1 MSDPLKALRAALG
14 ERYRVDRLV
23 GEGGMAT
30 VWLAQDLRHNRPVAL
45 KLLRPELAQA
55 IGIERFVREIEV
67 AARLNHPHILP
78 LLDSGTVQL
87 GPGWPPCPYYVMPF
101 VDGETLRVRIVREG
115 KLLEAEAVRIARE
128 VAEGLDHAHRHGVLH
143 RDIKPENILLSDG
156 HAVIADFGIARAVDE
171 AGGAP
176 LTRTGQALGTPAYMS
191 PEQISGDS
199 AVDGRS
205 DLFALGC
212 VLYEMLAG
220 TTPWSSATMSGTLA
234 RRLAE
239 EAPSLRTL
247 NPAVS
252 ASAAAVVERAI
263 AREPKERFDTPG
275 QLASVLASLATGE
288 TVRVQR
294 IGRGKNVRWV
304 AIAAAVIVFVVL
316 LALLQTDERRTITS
330 LAILPMAGGDS
341 TTDHLAEGIHEGV
354 ADLLRRIPM
363 LRITA
368 PSLVAQV
375 LQSRPSMT
383 SEELGRELRVEA
395 VLAWNLRR
403 SGDSL
408 QLRAEL
414 IGVPGGALLWRAR
427 YERGLTDLPRM
438 QGEVAQT
445 ITDSLQIRLTGAER
459 EVLTRVPT
467 TSAYAYELY
476 LRGRR
481 FYNVATPLGA
491 ALAREYLD
499 SARYY
504 ADRGLEQDSVFASAW
519 ALKGAYYFLSTV
531 RGFRADF
538 GAGMDS
544 ATAYGSRA
552 LALDST
558 LGEPW
563 MDRIVHALYLQDD
576 WEAARTLIQRA
587 LNASPG
593 YPGLYQYAAI
603 YVGEIEGRIDSAITL
618 MRHSAE
624 LEPIAITLNS
634 LGDLYMRARKYD
646 SAIAVLRRS
655 LGIDPTPPGPNQR
668 LIQTHERTG
677 RYAEA
682 VAALR
687 AWKGEAAA
695 APFARALQGDGAT
708 GYHRVLEQ
716 DLRRRID
723 SLENLVSRPHREGV
737 DTLPPTLEGRI
748 APLYAQ
754 LGEWSRAMDWV
765 LRDHERRPKRF
776 RLYVTNPDFDGLRA
790 DPRFLTLVRQ
800 EGLEPLLRR
809 QGAGRVSR

>member
-1 MSDPLKALRAALG
+1 MSDPLEALRATLG
-14 ERYRVDRLV
+14 DRYRIDRLI

-55 IGIERFVREIEV
+55 IGTDRFVREIEV

-87 GPGWPPCPYYVMPF
+87 GPAWPSCPYYVMPF
-101 VDGETLRVRIVREG
+101 IDGETLRVRIVREG
-115 KLLEAEAVRIARE
+115 KLPETEALRIARE

-156 HAVIADFGIARAVDE
+156 RAVIADFGIARAVDE

-191 PEQISGDS
+191 PEQITGEST
-199 AVDGRS
+199 VDGRS

-212 VLYEMLAG
+212 VLYEMLTG
-220 TTPWSSATMSGTLA
+220 SPPWSSASISGTLA

-239 EAPSLRTL
+239 DAPGLRTL

-263 AREPKERFDTPG
+263 AREPGQRFDTPG
-275 QLASVLASLATGE
+275 ELATVLASLATGE
-288 TVRVQR
+288 TVRIR
-294 IGRGKNVRWV
+294 RMSRGKNFRWV
-304 AIAAAVIVFVVL
+304 VIGAAVGVLVAL

-330 LAILPMAGGDS
+330 LALLPMAAAGDS
-341 TTDHLAEGIHEGV
+341 TTNHLAEGIHEGV

-368 PSLVAQV
+368 PSLVAQM

-414 IGVPGGALLWRAR
+414 IGVPGGDLLWRAR
-427 YERGLTDLPRM
+427 YERGMTDLPRM

-459 EVLTRVPT
+459 DVLTRVPT

-481 FYNVATPLGA
+481 FHNVATPLGA
-491 ALAREYLD
+491 ALAGEYLD
-499 SARYY
+499 SVRYY
-504 ADRGLEQDSVFASAW
+504 ADRGLEQDSLFASAW

-563 MDRIVHALYLQDD
+563 MNRIVHALYLQDD
-576 WEAARTLIQRA
+576 WETTGTLLRRS

-603 YVGEIEGRIDSAITL
+603 YAGEIEGRLDSAITL

-634 LGDLYMRARKYD
+634 LGDLYMRARQYD
-646 SAIAVLRRS
+646 SAIAALRRS
-655 LGIDPTPPGPNQR
+655 LDIDPTPPGPNQR
-668 LIQTHERTG
+668 LIQTYERTG

-687 AWKGEAAA
+687 AWKGESAAMAFSNALA
-695 APFARALQGDGAT
+695 ADGPA
-708 GYHRVLEQ
+708 GYRRVLEQ
-716 DLRRRID
+716 DIRRRID
-723 SLENLVSRPHREGV
+723 SLENLVARPRAAGV
-737 DTLPPTLEGRI
+737 DTLPPTLEGHI

-765 LRDHERRPKRF
+765 LRDRERRPKRF
-776 RLYVTNPDFDGLRA
+776 RLYVANPDFDGLRA
-790 DPRFLTLVRQ
+790 DPRFLPLVRQ
-800 EGLEPLLRR
+800 EGLESLLRR
-809 QGAGRVSR
+809 RSR